1 MTTHW
6 LLKQLHIA
14 LAMLSISGFLV
25 RWGWRMA
32 GSAMAHTRWVKTLP
46 HVVDTLFLLTGIL
59 LALGVAQ
66 YPFSHA
72 WLTAKIGG
80 LVLYILAG
88 AVAMRT
94 APLVAWSIPAFVAAV
109 LIFAWIVSVAWLRTP
124 LGFLVYT

>member
-6 LLKQLHIA
+6 LLKQLQIA
-14 LAMLSISGFLV
+14 LAMLSISGFLL

-32 GSAMAHTRWVKTLP
+32 GSAMAHNRWVKTLP

-59 LALGVAQ
+59 LALGVSQ
-66 YPFSHA
+66 YLFSHA

-80 LVLYILAG
+80 LVLYIVVG

-94 APLVAWSIPAFVAAV
+94 APRAPVSIPAFAAAV
-109 LIFAWIVSVAWLRTP
+109 LIFGWIVSVAWLRTP
-124 LGFLVYT
+124 LGLLVYI